1 MHFLDFEKP
10 IAELETKVAE
20 LRKLAEATPGMNVSD
35 EAAKLEARASQL
47 LKETYAKLTAWQKT
61 QVARHGDRPHFV
73 DYVRGF
79 IEEFTPLAGD
89 RGFGDDNAIV
99 TGLGRFRGRPVAVI
113 GHEKGN
119 DTKSRLKHNFG
130 MATPEGYR
138 KAIRIMDMAD
148 RFGLPVISLV
158 DTPGA
163 YPGLVSE
170 ERGVAE
176 AIARSTDRCL
186 SLTVPM
192 TAVIIGEGGSGG
204 AVAIASSDTVLMLE
218 NSVYSVITPEGC
230 ASILW
235 RSAEK
240 AADAANA
247 IVGQEALLKAEN
259 AARLDLQNLAADEC
273 ARADKMRDLLT
284 RAREYVADALDAYEH
299 TDGRDLLREIDAV
312 LPDNTEAGSN
322 G

>member
-1 MHFLDFEKP
+1 M
-10 IAELETKVAE
+10 
-20 LRKLAEATPGMNVSD
+20 
-35 EAAKLEARASQL
+35 
-47 LKETYAKLTAWQKT
+47 
-61 QVARHGDRPHFV
+61 
-73 DYVRGF
+73 RGF

-247 IVGQEALLKAEN
+247 MKVSAQDLLGLKVIDRIIPEPLGGAHRDPAATVAAVGDAIAEALAAQAGKDGETLKRE
-259 AARLDLQNLAADEC
+259 RREKFLRIGRSLAA
-273 ARADKMRDLLT
+273 
-284 RAREYVADALDAYEH
+284 
-299 TDGRDLLREIDAV
+299 
-312 LPDNTEAGSN
+312 
-322 G
+322 

>member
-1 MHFLDFEKP
+1 MSTYLEFEKP
-10 IAELETKVAE
+10 IAELETKVSE
-20 LRKLAEATPGMNVSD
+20 LRKLAEATPGMNVAD
-35 EAAKLEARASQL
+35 EASKLEARASQL
-47 LKETYAKLTAWQKT
+47 LKETYSKLTAWQKT

-89 RGFGDDNAIV
+89 RGFGDDSAIV

-138 KAIRIMDMAD
+138 KAIRNMAD
-148 RFGLPVISLV
+148 QFGLPVISLV

-247 IVGQEALLKAEN
+247 MKVTAQ
-259 AARLDLQNLAADEC
+259 
-273 ARADKMRDLLT
+273 DLLSLKVIDRIIPEPLGGAHRDPAAT
-284 RAREYVADALDAYEH
+284 VAAVGEAIAEALDAQAGK
-299 TDGRDLLREIDAV
+299 DGATLKRERREKFLRIGRSLA
-312 LPDNTEAGSN
+312 A
-322 G
+322 

>member
-1 MHFLDFEKP
+1 MSTYLDFEKP

-79 IEEFTPLAGD
+79 IDEFTPLAGD

-247 IVGQEALLKAEN
+247 MKVSAQDLLGLKVIDRIIPEPLGGAHRDPAATVAAVGDAIAEALAAQAGKDGETLKRE
-259 AARLDLQNLAADEC
+259 RREKFLRIGRSLAA
-273 ARADKMRDLLT
+273 
-284 RAREYVADALDAYEH
+284 
-299 TDGRDLLREIDAV
+299 
-312 LPDNTEAGSN
+312 
-322 G
+322 

>member
-1 MHFLDFEKP
+1 MSTYLDFEKP
-10 IAELETKVAE
+10 IAELETKVGE
-20 LRKLAEATPGMNVSD
+20 LRKLAEATPGMNVTD
-35 EAAKLEARASQL
+35 EAARLEAQAAKL
-47 LKETYAKLTAWQKT
+47 LKDSYGKLTAWQKT
-61 QVARHGDRPHFV
+61 LVARHGERPHFY
-73 DYVRGF
+73 DYVRGL

-99 TGLGRFRGRPVAVI
+99 TGLGRFRGRSVAVI

-148 RFGLPVISLV
+148 RFGLPVITLV

-176 AIARSTDRCL
+176 SIARSTDRSL

-192 TAVIIGEGGSGG
+192 VAVITGEGMSGG
-204 AVAIASSDTVLMLE
+204 AIGIAAANTVLMLE
-218 NSVYSVITPEGC
+218 HAVYAVIGPEGC

-247 IVGQEALLKAEN
+247 MKMTAQDLLALKVIDAIIAEPLGGAHRDPAATIASVGEAIATALHGFEGLDGETIKRQRREKFLKMG
-259 AARLDLQNLAADEC
+259 RSLAA
-273 ARADKMRDLLT
+273 
-284 RAREYVADALDAYEH
+284 
-299 TDGRDLLREIDAV
+299 
-312 LPDNTEAGSN
+312 
-322 G
+322 

>member
-1 MHFLDFEKP
+1 MSTYLDFEKP

-20 LRKLAEATPGMNVSD
+20 LKKLAEATPGMNVAD
-35 EAAKLEARASQL
+35 EVSKLEARGSQL
-47 LKETYAKLTAWQKT
+47 LKDTYAKLTAWQKT

-73 DYVRGF
+73 DYARGF
-79 IEEFTPLAGD
+79 IDEFTPLAGD
-89 RGFGDDNAIV
+89 RGFGDDSAIV

-204 AVAIASSDTVLMLE
+204 AVAIASADTVLMLE

-247 IVGQEALLKAEN
+247 MKVTAQ
-259 AARLDLQNLAADEC
+259 
-273 ARADKMRDLLT
+273 DLLALKVIDRIIPEPLGGAHRDPAAT
-284 RAREYVADALDAYEH
+284 VKAVGDAIADALEAQSGK
-299 TDGRDLLREIDAV
+299 DGETLKRERRAKFLRIGRSLA
-312 LPDNTEAGSN
+312 A
-322 G
+322 